1 MKLTIKTVTQKVFTV
16 EADPSETVGQV
27 KQKISESQ
35 GHAVEH
41 QKIIFSGKILADE
54 KTVESLNF
62 KEGKDF
68 MVVMVAK
75 PKAGAASTA
84 SASASAPTPA
94 AAPVVKSE
102 TAETPAAAA
111 PAAPSTETPAST
123 TTAAAPGPAAA
134 PAATESASTG
144 GNDSATGFVTGSALE
159 SAVNEMMSMG
169 FEREQVMRALRAAYN
184 NPDRAVEYLMSG
196 IPAHLLREGPP
207 QGGPQSQPPST
218 PAPGATPAAGQAQQ
232 PAAPAQ
238 QPRNLFQAAAQAAQ
252 TGGAA
257 ATPTPAGRGAAAG
270 AGAGLGAGA
279 GGDAAELEG
288 LRNHPMVGQL
298 RQLVQ
303 QNPQLLGPF
312 LQQLGQSNP
321 DLLALINRNQQQFLQ
336 FLAEGSG
343 VDLGGAFGE
352 EDDDME
358 GGHPGQNV
366 VQVSEAERESIT
378 RMESMGFPRD
388 IVLQAFIACDR
399 NEELAINYL
408 LENGNDLM
416 EDYNGPAQ

>member
-1 MKLTIKTVTQKVFTV
+1 
-16 EADPSETVGQV
+16 
-27 KQKISESQ
+27 
-35 GHAVEH
+35 
-41 QKIIFSGKILADE
+41 
-54 KTVESLNF
+54 
-62 KEGKDF
+62 
-68 MVVMVAK
+68 
-75 PKAGAASTA
+75 
-84 SASASAPTPA
+84 
-94 AAPVVKSE
+94 
-102 TAETPAAAA
+102 
-111 PAAPSTETPAST
+111 
-123 TTAAAPGPAAA
+123 
-134 PAATESASTG
+134 
-144 GNDSATGFVTGSALE
+144 
-159 SAVNEMMSMG
+159 MMSMG

-184 NPDRAVEYLMSG
+184 NPDRAVEYLMSVRSGRLRTIPHVKADRLFHLQG

-343 VDLGGAFGE
+343 VELGGAFGE

-408 LENGNDLM
+408 LENGMLSLK
-416 EDYNGPAQ
+416 

>member
-1 MKLTIKTVTQKVFTV
+1 
-16 EADPSETVGQV
+16 
-27 KQKISESQ
+27 
-35 GHAVEH
+35 
-41 QKIIFSGKILADE
+41 
-54 KTVESLNF
+54 
-62 KEGKDF
+62 
-68 MVVMVAK
+68 MVVMVSK
-75 PKAGAASTA
+75 PK
-84 SASASAPTPA
+84 
-94 AAPVVKSE
+94 
-102 TAETPAAAA
+102 AA
-111 PAAPSTETPAST
+111 PAA
-123 TTAAAPGPAAA
+123 PAAA
-134 PAATESASTG
+134 PAASSTATESKPAEAAAPAGATATSTETPAASTTT
-144 GNDSATGFVTGSALE
+144 SAAPAAPATTTEASSTSGSGLESSTGFVTGSALE

-207 QGGPQSQPPST
+207 QGGPQSQPPAT
-218 PAPGATPAAGQAQQ
+218 PAPGATPAAGQAAQ
-232 PAAPAQ
+232 PAAPA

-257 ATPTPAGRGAAAG
+257 ATPTPGGRGAGTG
-270 AGAGLGAGA
+270 AGAALGGGGSAG
-279 GGDAAELEG
+279 DMAELEG

-321 DLLALINRNQQQFLQ
+321 ELLQLINRNQQAFLQ

-352 EDDDME
+352 DDDDME
-358 GGHPGQNV
+358 GGGAGMQNV
-366 VQVSEAERESIT
+366 VQVSEAERDSIT
-378 RMESMGFPRD
+378 RMEQMGFPRD